1 MRISDWSSDVCSSD
15 LYEARWQQGGL
26 AFLGGFT
33 DLLIDPV
40 ANETAAEFIRE
51 RIRATVTDPEVAERL
66 IPDQVVG
73 CKRLCVDT
81 GYYDNYNRPNVTP
94 VALRQSPIVRSEEHT
109 SVIQ

>member
-1 MRISDWSSDVCSSD
+1 MAAYGSRVPAPERGAVEFSEEERRAE
-15 LYEARWQQGGL
+15 YEARWRQGGL

-73 CKRLCVDT
+73 CKLARASCRERVCQ
-81 GYYDNYNRPNVTP
+81 YV
-94 VALRQSPIVRSEEHT
+94 
-109 SVIQ
+109 

>member
-1 MRISDWSSDVCSSD
+1 MAAYGSRVPAPERGALEVSEEERRAE
-15 LYEARWQQGGL
+15 YEARWQQGGL

-51 RIRATVTDPEVAERL
+51 RIRATVTDPEVAERP

-73 CKRLCVDT
+73 RKRPCRHPALLHPHNPPTDHPPPP
-81 GYYDNYNRPNVTP
+81 PN
-94 VALRQSPIVRSEEHT
+94 
-109 SVIQ
+109 